1 MLSGAERVRREG
13 QDAFGAGVGVELELD
28 EEPEPLEVEPP
39 VDGAGELLFSAG
51 LAEDDEESDESFL
64 AAFSAE
70 SDDLPL
76 DSARESLR

>member
-1 MLSGAERVRREG
+1 M
-13 QDAFGAGVGVELELD
+13 GVELEPD
-28 EEPEPLEVEPP
+28 DEPEPLEDEPP

-51 LAEDDEESDESFL
+51 LDGDDDSDEDESAFVE
-64 AAFSAE
+64 AFSAE

>member
-1 MLSGAERVRREG
+1 
-13 QDAFGAGVGVELELD
+13 VGVELEPD
-28 EEPEPLEVEPP
+28 DEPEPLEDEPP

-51 LAEDDEESDESFL
+51 LADDDEDSEEEESAFL

-70 SDDLPL
+70 SDDFPL